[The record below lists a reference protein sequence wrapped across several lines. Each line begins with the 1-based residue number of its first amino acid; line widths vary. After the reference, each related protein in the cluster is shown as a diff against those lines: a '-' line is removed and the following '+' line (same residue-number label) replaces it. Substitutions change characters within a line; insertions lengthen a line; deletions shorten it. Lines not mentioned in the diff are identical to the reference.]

1 MRKCYLE
8 IYVFWTCMCT
18 VLNLKKCGFESNDIG
33 SRLQGNRRW
42 QPVVSMEELYFLST
56 LAVIFSQDIELLY
69 NHRKDVWYFHQK
81 NCRRSKMMYK
91 VRRQR
96 FFHSDKEYYSVSYNE
111 TILNTCLGRL
121 FTVIY
126 QWPSNLIPSNK
137 TFSQNTLKFM
147 KKINENLS
155 ALNNHF

>member
-1 MRKCYLE
+1 MLLRNLRFLDLHVYSFEFKKMWFWIKWHWQSASRKPK
-8 IYVFWTCMCT
+8 MAA
-18 VLNLKKCGFESNDIG
+18 CGVNG
-33 SRLQGNRRW
+33 R
-42 QPVVSMEELYFLST
+42 
-56 LAVIFSQDIELLY
+56 VIFSFNFSCNFFPRYCVII

-91 VRRQR
+91 VQRQR
-96 FFHSDKEYYSVSYNE
+96 FFRSDKEYCLVSYNE
-111 TILNTCLGRL
+111 TILNTCLWQL

>member
-8 IYVFWTCMCT
+8 IYVFWTCICT
-18 VLNLKKCGFESNDIG
+18 VLKWKECGFESNDIG

-56 LAVIFSQDIELLY
+56 LAVIFSQDIVLLY

-81 NCRRSKMMYK
+81 NCRRSKIMYK
-91 VRRQR
+91 VQRQR
-96 FFHSDKEYYSVSYNE
+96 YFHSDKEYYLVSYNE
-111 TILNTCLGRL
+111 TILNTCFVATFHGN
-121 FTVIY
+121 I

-137 TFSQNTLKFM
+137 TFFQNTLKFT
-147 KKINENLS
+147 KKINENLF

>member
-8 IYVFWTCMCT
+8 IYVFWICMCT

-33 SRLQGNRRW
+33 SWLQGNRRW

-56 LAVIFSQDIELLY
+56 LAVIFSQDIVLLY

-91 VRRQR
+91 VQRQR
-96 FFHSDKEYYSVSYNE
+96 FFRSDKEYCLVSYNE
-111 TILNTCLGRL
+111 TILNTCLWRL